1 MLLAAITSAIWGF
14 GFVAGALA
22 LESFS
27 PAQLT
32 AIRFIL
38 VGMLVFLVPRPNISW
53 WSIVWIGLTLFTGQ
67 FLLVFFAFTHG
78 LPPGV
83 ASVSQQ
89 MQAFFTVLLAAIFL
103 RDLPSLRQSIAMVMA
118 FVGLVLVG
126 ATSGGDLRLIGLGLG
141 LGAAF
146 SWAVGNVL
154 VKAKNSVP
162 VFPLVIWCSL
172 VPPVPAMVVSI
183 LTDRNPN
190 LLSAM
195 RGASWLSLGA
205 VVYLAGFATILAYAS
220 WGYLL
225 QRYST
230 AAVAPFALL
239 APCSG
244 IVSSAVVFSE
254 LPDTARLA
262 GMVLIL
268 GGLAVVALPAAQR
281 TDWPHG

>member
-118 FVGLVLVG
+118 LVGLVLVG

>member
-1 MLLAAITSAIWGF
+1 
-14 GFVAGALA
+14 
-22 LESFS
+22 
-27 PAQLT
+27 
-32 AIRFIL
+32 
-38 VGMLVFLVPRPNISW
+38 
-53 WSIVWIGLTLFTGQ
+53 
-67 FLLVFFAFTHG
+67 
-78 LPPGV
+78 
-83 ASVSQQ
+83 
-89 MQAFFTVLLAAIFL
+89 
-103 RDLPSLRQSIAMVMA
+103 
-118 FVGLVLVG
+118 
-126 ATSGGDLRLIGLGLG
+126 
-141 LGAAF
+141 
-146 SWAVGNVL
+146 
-154 VKAKNSVP
+154 
-162 VFPLVIWCSL
+162 
-172 VPPVPAMVVSI
+172 MVVSI

-268 GGLAVVALPAAQR
+268 GGLAVVALPAAHR